1 MTEPSF
7 DVDAFLARALT
18 ARLATNGPTVR
29 PVWFLWEEG
38 AFWIMTGPWAHWFT
52 RMAADP
58 LIALVVDTCDTAGG
72 EILQVIAHG
81 KVDLRAWDI
90 ERGRRL
96 LVRYLGEDEPNWPQ
110 NYRAYLADT
119 PIEGL
124 TWVRL
129 AADKIITSD
138 FSFTPAP

>member
-1 MTEPSF
+1 MAEPGF
-7 DVDAFLARALT
+7 DVDAFLGRPLT
-18 ARLATNGPTVR
+18 GRLATNGPTVR

-38 AFWIMTGPWAHWFT
+38 AFWIMTGPWARWFT
-52 RMAADP
+52 RVADDP
-58 LIALVVDTCDTAGG
+58 VIALVVDTCDTTNG
-72 EILQVIAHG
+72 EILQVIARG
-81 KVDLRAWDI
+81 KVEMLAWDV

-96 LVRYLGEDEPNWPQ
+96 LTRYLGADETNWPPDYQ
-110 NYRAYLADT
+110 AYLTAT

-129 AADKIITSD
+129 SVDKIISND